1 MLTYRLELS
10 LSNLEAENLVLRQQA
25 LVAST
30 NESLFE
36 DTVPQDWIE
45 LKVKTTNGDTFLGGE
60 DFDNDLLE
68 FLVSEFKR
76 TKGIDLTKDRLALWR
91 LREAAE
97 KANIELSST
106 SQTDIKLPFITTN
119 ASGAKHLN
127 ITLTITN
134 FEALVDNLIERT
146 RNPCK
151 SCLKDAGISVK
162 EVDEVLFV

>member
-1 MLTYRLELS
+1 M
-10 LSNLEAENLVLRQQA
+10 
-25 LVAST
+25 
-30 NESLFE
+30 
-36 DTVPQDWIE
+36 
-45 LKVKTTNGDTFLGGE
+45 
-60 DFDNDLLE
+60 
-68 FLVSEFKR
+68 SEFKR
-76 TKGIDLTKDRLALWR
+76 TKGIDLTKDRLALRR

>member
-1 MLTYRLELS
+1 M
-10 LSNLEAENLVLRQQA
+10 
-25 LVAST
+25 
-30 NESLFE
+30 
-36 DTVPQDWIE
+36 
-45 LKVKTTNGDTFLGGE
+45 
-60 DFDNDLLE
+60 
-68 FLVSEFKR
+68 SEFKR
-76 TKGIDLTKDRLALWR
+76 TKGIDLTKDRLALRR

-106 SQTDIKLPFITTN
+106 SHTDIKLPFITTN

-151 SCLKDAGISVK
+151 ELFEGCRNISQGG
-162 EVDEVLFV
+162 